1 LIFLLFNGSL
11 KFNYVARLDLEGGK
25 MICEEALFAEIGQR
39 IRDIRTGPDRY
50 LYILTD
56 EPEGRLLRIVQA
68 Q

>member
-1 LIFLLFNGSL
+1 
-11 KFNYVARLDLEGGK
+11 